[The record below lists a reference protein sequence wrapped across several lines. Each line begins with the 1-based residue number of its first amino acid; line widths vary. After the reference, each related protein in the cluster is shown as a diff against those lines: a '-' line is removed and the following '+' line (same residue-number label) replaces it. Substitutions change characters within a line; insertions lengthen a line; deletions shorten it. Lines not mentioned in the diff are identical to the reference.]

1 MNKKIFALLVIF
13 IATVSVA
20 TVVASEDLT
29 SHDFGDFKMNIPTS
43 QEDISQKQ
51 GDANQTIYAVPNT
64 DLSNFAF
71 IEYWDTS
78 NTNGNNNTTDFV
90 LNKVKTNHTVDS
102 KDGIYSWSAE
112 EQGHGE
118 QGYLV
123 SSDDNTKIVV
133 ITSSDTRIQD
143 AVKSVEFK

>member
-1 MNKKIFALLVIF
+1 MNKKIFALLVVV
-13 IATVSVA
+13 IATVSV
-20 TVVASEDLT
+20 VSVFASEELI

-78 NTNGNNNTTDFV
+78 NTNGNNNTTDFI

-118 QGYLV
+118 QIYLV
-123 SSDDNTKIVV
+123 SSDDNTKVVV
-133 ITSSDTRIQD
+133 ITSSDSRIQD
-143 AVKSVEFK
+143 ALKSVEFK